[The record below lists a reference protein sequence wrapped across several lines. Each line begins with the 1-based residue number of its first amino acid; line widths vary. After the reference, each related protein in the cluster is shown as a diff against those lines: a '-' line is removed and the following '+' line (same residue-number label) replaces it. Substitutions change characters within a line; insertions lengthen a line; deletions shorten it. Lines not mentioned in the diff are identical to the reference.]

1 MPKMTVRQLR
11 TPKPFRAGSCAVT
24 TIFLA
29 TLLVTVLTPVKGALQ
44 PTAVLFQDPP
54 PPPQDAPPPAQEPA
68 PAPQEPTPPAQEPT
82 PPQQPAAQPQEPPP
96 TPPGSTIKLDQSFR
110 KNVPDFGEITERLY
124 RGGQPS
130 KEGFRLLAAQGV
142 QIIVDQRGSRDN
154 ERKVVTEL
162 GMEYVP
168 MQWFCLKP
176 RDEVFA
182 EFLQLLRKNPGKKV
196 FVHCRVGDDRT
207 GAMIAVYRMA
217 EEGWPVEK
225 AQDEMKRFH
234 YNFVHRHLICPP
246 LEDYL
251 EKFPERFKTS
261 PAFSD
266 LRKQ

>member
-1 MPKMTVRQLR
+1 MSKSKLR
-11 TPKPFRAGSCAVT
+11 VGRRTKQRTGYHA
-24 TIFLA
+24 A
-29 TLLVTVLTPVKGALQ
+29 TAILFGLLLVIALVPAKGALR
-44 PTAVLFQDPP
+44 PTAALFQDPP
-54 PPPQDAPPPAQEPA
+54 PPPQDAPPPSQEPA
-68 PAPQEPTPPAQEPT
+68 PAPQEPPPPAQEPAA

-96 TPPGSTIKLDQSFR
+96 TPPGSTIKLDESLR
-110 KNVPDFGEITERLY
+110 KNVPDFGEISERLY

-142 QIIVDQRGSRDN
+142 QIVVDQRGSRDN

-168 MQWFCLKP
+168 MPWFCLKP

-225 AQDEMKRFH
+225 AQEEMKRFH

-246 LEDYL
+246 LEDYV

>member
-1 MPKMTVRQLR
+1 MARSKVRVR
-11 TPKPFRAGSCAVT
+11 TRKKQGTGYHA
-24 TIFLA
+24 A
-29 TLLVTVLTPVKGALQ
+29 TAILFGLLLVIVLVPAKGALR
-44 PTAVLFQDPP
+44 PTAALFQDPSP
-54 PPPQDAPPPAQEPA
+54 PPPAQEPA
-68 PAPQEPTPPAQEPT
+68 PPAQEAAA
-82 PPQQPAAQPQEPPP
+82 PPQQPATQPQEPPP
-96 TPPGSTIKLDQSFR
+96 TPPGSTIKLDESFR
-110 KNVPDFGEITERLY
+110 KNVPDFGEISERLY

-142 QIIVDQRGSRDN
+142 QIVVDQRGSRDN
-154 ERKVVTEL
+154 ERKVVTDL

-168 MQWFCLKP
+168 MPWFCLKP

-225 AQDEMKRFH
+225 AQEEMKRFH

-246 LEDYL
+246 LEDYV
-251 EKFPERFKTS
+251 EKFPEKFKTS